1 MIIDFTEEELRTLK
15 ALEDGYE
22 KLLKDLEEKILELRP
37 KDPEPDEEAYR
48 RLQESRPKP
57 PAPPKPIDVR
67 DGTPVY
73 SKEEYDAYTASPE
86 YQAYAAEN
94 KRINDAVGKLWDDWY
109 NAGSKAWKTARKKY
123 EKLEQEYVQARN
135 DLIQK
140 AEDRQFSALGDDP
153 TAILEDAYR
162 QAERLVFNR
171 YNYYDHM
178 RSGGSFSARDVRLQD
193 DGNFRLDTV
202 ETRRIILGALERHIK
217 ALPEDL
223 VEELYEFIDRTLA
236 TNPFVSDTGE
246 LGALVEIQETTEK
259 RAAETGLTVNRPKN
273 YKYPNTKVNTRLF
286 GNELTTE
293 DRNYFTPLGLNSKK
307 TVITYANFVMPST
320 AVSAPKLDDYDE
332 RVYAAV
338 GSCLFAGNNFI
349 PFSTL
354 YNRGMLGLSPREKN
368 RAVTADIKKDI
379 IEALEKFIGQVTI
392 DNDPTG
398 ELEKA
403 DPDFKREVIRESLL
417 FYQIRE
423 ERVHGQVTE
432 GVAIPT
438 GYVPVLYRYAESNR
452 NEVITDRI
460 ESIHVAGLNYTR
472 QNITIA
478 SATYKRVKEIQY
490 HNDQKSYKREIPENK
505 RTIRYDSIA
514 EKAGLDFSGMTPTER
529 NRLKKKIDSCMKS
542 YQESGLFDHYEH
554 KRDNTKTFY
563 AVVLYF
569 DPAPKKL
576 K

>member
-73 SKEEYDAYTASPE
+73 SKEEYDAYTSSPE

-542 YQESGLFDHYEH
+542 YQESGLFDQYEH